1 MTEKDILIGGGVLR
15 TTEVTRRETEPEK
28 GCMPGAFLEERGG
41 GDYDVCVILGDKF
54 RFDGRTFTKKN
65 LGFFSIL
72 TLSYGIAVY
81 GNIESTSIINGC
93 W

>member
-41 GDYDVCVILGDKF
+41 GGYDVCVILGDKF
-54 RFDGRTFTKKN
+54 RFDGRIFTIN
-65 LGFFSIL
+65 HFFSIL

-81 GNIESTSIINGC
+81 GDVESTSAINGC
-93 W
+93 L